1 MESKAHGIK
10 EIKVSAAKCR
20 TIISEKLDSD
30 GTQFFGLRKK
40 EHGGGCCE
48 SSRSRPTFPR
58 SQQRGKTQRCVGG
71 GGCR

>member
-40 EHGGGCCE
+40 EHGGGGVARAADQGLLFLAR
-48 SSRSRPTFPR
+48 SSEEKRK
-58 SQQRGKTQRCVGG
+58 GVWGD
-71 GGCR
+71 GCR